1 MKIAVDKG
9 IKSFEKI
16 ITSING
22 FNKIEFEYLE
32 TQEITNDKLKDTEAL
47 FIRST
52 TSVDKA
58 LLKNTKIKIVGSA
71 TAGIDHLDTKYL
83 NNMDIKWF
91 CAEGSNS
98 LSVVNYV
105 MSAICYLMSEN
116 LFNINDSVGIVGYG
130 NIGKKLK
137 FALDTFSIT
146 NSVYDPFL
154 DHDFLSNINTIK
166 ECDLISLHIPLTH
179 KTLFPT
185 LKLVDQAFIGD
196 ISNKTLIN
204 TSRGGIVDEQSLLKS
219 SKVTYISD
227 VWINEPTPSREI
239 IDYSLLSTPHIAG
252 HSFNGKLNGT
262 LYLIQRLQ
270 EFLDMDKSMVFENIK
285 KMNRLSEVIKLT
297 EPYNIDTFYSEYPI
311 NEESS
316 TFKKAY
322 LGDHK
327 DFKAIFE
334 SSRSKHYYRK
344 DIEI

>member
-1 MKIAVDKG
+1 MKIVVDRG

-16 ITSING
+16 ISSING
-22 FNKIEFEYLE
+22 FDEVEFLYLE

-52 TSVDKA
+52 TLVDKA

-71 TAGIDHLDTKYL
+71 TAGIDHLDIKYL
-83 NNMDIKWF
+83 NNKNIKWF
-91 CAEGSNS
+91 CAEGCNS

-105 MSAICYLMSEN
+105 MSVICYLKSEN
-116 LFNINDSVGIVGYG
+116 LFNMNDSVGIVGYG

-137 FALDTFSIT
+137 FVLDTFSIT

-166 ECDLISLHIPLTH
+166 ECDLISLHVPLTQ

-185 LKLVDQAFIGD
+185 FKLVDQVFIDD

-204 TSRGGIVDEQSLLKS
+204 TSRGGIVDEQSLLKN
-219 SKVTYISD
+219 SKVNYISD

-262 LYLIQRLQ
+262 LYLIKRLQ
-270 EFLDMDKSMVFENIK
+270 EFLDIDKSLVFENNK
-285 KMNRLSEVIKLT
+285 KMNYLSEVIKLT
-297 EPYNIDTFYSEYPI
+297 EPYNIDAFCSEYPI
-311 NEESS
+311 NEESYS
-316 TFKKAY
+316 FKRAY
-322 LGDHK
+322 LGGHEDLR
-327 DFKAIFE
+327 AIFE
-334 SSRSKHYYRK
+334 SSRSNHYFRK

>member
-1 MKIAVDKG
+1 MKIVVDRG

-16 ITSING
+16 ISSING
-22 FNKIEFEYLE
+22 FDEVEFLYLE

-52 TSVDKA
+52 TIVDKA

-71 TAGIDHLDTKYL
+71 TAGIDHLDIKYL
-83 NNMDIKWF
+83 NYKNIKWF

-105 MSAICYLMSEN
+105 MSVICYLKSEN

-137 FALDTFSIT
+137 FVLDNFSIT

-185 LKLVDQAFIGD
+185 FKLVDQAFIDD

-204 TSRGGIVDEQSLLKS
+204 TSRGGIVDEQSLIEKQQ
-219 SKVTYISD
+219 SK
-227 VWINEPTPSREI
+227 
-239 IDYSLLSTPHIAG
+239 
-252 HSFNGKLNGT
+252 
-262 LYLIQRLQ
+262 LY
-270 EFLDMDKSMVFENIK
+270 F
-285 KMNRLSEVIKLT
+285 
-297 EPYNIDTFYSEYPI
+297 
-311 NEESS
+311 
-316 TFKKAY
+316 
-322 LGDHK
+322 
-327 DFKAIFE
+327 
-334 SSRSKHYYRK
+334 
-344 DIEI
+344 

>member
-22 FNKIEFEYLE
+22 FDEIEFEYLE
-32 TQEITNDKLKDTEAL
+32 TQEITSDKLKDAEAL

-52 TSVDKA
+52 TSIDKA

-71 TAGIDHLDTKYL
+71 TAGIDHLDIKYL
-83 NNMDIKWF
+83 NNKNVKWF

-105 MSAICYLMSEN
+105 MSVISYLKSEN

-137 FALDTFSIT
+137 FVLDTFSIT

-166 ECDLISLHIPLTH
+166 ECDLISLHVPLTH
-179 KTLFPT
+179 NNFFPT
-185 LKLVDQAFIGD
+185 FKLVDQVFIDD

-204 TSRGGIVDEQSLLKS
+204 TSRGGIVDEQSLMKN
-219 SKVTYISD
+219 SKVNYISD

-262 LYLIQRLQ
+262 LYLIKRLQ
-270 EFLDMDKSMVFENIK
+270 EFLDIDKSLVFENNK
-285 KMNRLSEVIKLT
+285 KMNYLSEVIKLT
-297 EPYNIDTFYSEYPI
+297 EPYNIDAFCSEYPI

-316 TFKKAY
+316 SFKKAY
-322 LGDHK
+322 LGEQE

-334 SSRSKHYYRK
+334 SSRSNHYFRK

>member
-22 FNKIEFEYLE
+22 FNEIEFEYLE
-32 TQEITNDKLKDTEAL
+32 TQEITNDKLRDTEAL

-83 NNMDIKWF
+83 NTKNIKWF

-105 MSAICYLMSEN
+105 MSAICYLKREN

-137 FALDTFSIT
+137 FVLDSFSIT

-154 DHDFLSNINTIK
+154 DHNFLSNIQTIK
-166 ECDLISLHIPLTH
+166 ECDLISLHVPLTY

-185 LKLVDQAFIGD
+185 FKLVDQVFIDD

-204 TSRGGIVDEQSLLKS
+204 TSRGGIVDEQSLLKNN
-219 SKVTYISD
+219 KVNYISD
-227 VWINEPTPSREI
+227 VWVNEPTPNKEI

-262 LYLIQRLQ
+262 LYLIKRLQ
-270 EFLDMDKSMVFENIK
+270 EFLDMDKSMVFENNK
-285 KMNRLSEVIKLT
+285 KMNCLSEVIKLT

-316 TFKKAY
+316 SFKKAY
-322 LGDHK
+322 LGEQE

-334 SSRSKHYYRK
+334 SSRSNHYFRK

>member
-1 MKIAVDKG
+1 MKIVVDRG

-16 ITSING
+16 ISSING
-22 FNKIEFEYLE
+22 FDEVEFLYLE

-52 TSVDKA
+52 TLVDKA

-71 TAGIDHLDTKYL
+71 TAGIDHLDIKYL
-83 NNMDIKWF
+83 NNKNVKWF

-105 MSAICYLMSEN
+105 MSVISYLKSEN

-137 FALDTFSIT
+137 FVLDTFSIT

-166 ECDLISLHIPLTH
+166 ECDLISLHVPLTH
-179 KTLFPT
+179 NNFFPT
-185 LKLVDQAFIGD
+185 FKLVDQVFIDD

-204 TSRGGIVDEQSLLKS
+204 TSRGGIVDEQSLMKN
-219 SKVTYISD
+219 SKVNYISD

-262 LYLIQRLQ
+262 LYLIKRLQ
-270 EFLDMDKSMVFENIK
+270 EFLDIDKSLVFENNK
-285 KMNRLSEVIKLT
+285 KMNYLSEVIKLT
-297 EPYNIDTFYSEYPI
+297 EPYNIDAFCSEYPI

-316 TFKKAY
+316 SFKRAY
-322 LGDHK
+322 IGGHEDLR
-327 DFKAIFE
+327 AIFE
-334 SSRSKHYYRK
+334 SSRSNHYFRK

>member
-137 FALDTFSIT
+137 FVLDTFSIT

-166 ECDLISLHIPLTH
+166 ECDLISFHVPLTH

-185 LKLVDQAFIGD
+185 FKLVDQAFID
-196 ISNKTLIN
+196 DLSNKTLIN

-219 SKVTYISD
+219 SKVNYISD